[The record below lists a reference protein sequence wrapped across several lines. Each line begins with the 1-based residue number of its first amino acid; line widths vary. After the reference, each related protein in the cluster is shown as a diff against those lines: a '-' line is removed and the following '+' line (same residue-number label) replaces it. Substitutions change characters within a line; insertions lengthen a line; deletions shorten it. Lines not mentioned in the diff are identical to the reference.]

1 MFAKN
6 SNNVSIFKKQLKKS
20 IGNLNIIYSYS
31 EDGRK
36 LLVKARKKAFITQNA
51 KKLKKRQKVS
61 KFD

>member
-20 IGNLNIIYSYS
+20 IGNLNIIYAYS

-51 KKLKKRQKVS
+51 KKIKKRQKVS

>member
-20 IGNLNIIYSYS
+20 IGNLNIIYAYS

>member
-20 IGNLNIIYSYS
+20 ISNLDIKYAYS

>member
-1 MFAKN
+1 MAK
-6 SNNVSIFKKQLKKS
+6 NVSIFKKQLKKS
-20 IGNLNIIYSYS
+20 IGNLDIKYAYS

-51 KKLKKRQKVS
+51 KKLKKRQKIS